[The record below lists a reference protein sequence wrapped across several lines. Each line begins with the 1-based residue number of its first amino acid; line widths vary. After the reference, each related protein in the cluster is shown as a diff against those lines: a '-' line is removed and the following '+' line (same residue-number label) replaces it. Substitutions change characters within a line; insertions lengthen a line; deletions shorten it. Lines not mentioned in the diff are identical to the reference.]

1 MEHAFELSS
10 DVGPLITEILIRVQW
25 SQIVSQMDGQPEDAH
40 RAFYSLLLIVFSR
53 VVQNQKNYAKSRAS
67 VEKLLTEFSMA
78 KWFYAKVDSVEKVS
92 NLLSTSFPADG
103 SLVNPNGPLNAF
115 FK

>member
-1 MEHAFELSS
+1 ME
-10 DVGPLITEILIRVQW
+10 
-25 SQIVSQMDGQPEDAH
+25 GQPEEAH

-78 KWFYAKVDSVEKVS
+78 RWFYAKVDAIEKVA
-92 NLLSTSFPADG
+92 NLISTSFPAD
-103 SLVNPNGPLNAF
+103 SNYVNPSGPLNAF